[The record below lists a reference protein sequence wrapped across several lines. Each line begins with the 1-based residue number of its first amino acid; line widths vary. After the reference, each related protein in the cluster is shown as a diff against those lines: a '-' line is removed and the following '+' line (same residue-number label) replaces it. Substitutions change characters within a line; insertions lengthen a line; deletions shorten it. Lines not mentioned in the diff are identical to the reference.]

1 MIEIILLAGAISV
14 ELESYAIENPEAENY
29 RSESNTDAY
38 GRPFQWSTRRSKP
51 GSSIL
56 FQDKDDLNGY
66 DYGDGVER
74 DIFGRPVEAEE

>member
-51 GSSIL
+51 GTSIL
-56 FQDKDDLNGY
+56 LQDSDSSSGFI
-66 DYGDGVER
+66 DGVER
-74 DIFGRPVEAEE
+74 DAFGRPVEGEE